1 MAVNNGPYWTIP
13 GLIASSTLSGKQFY
27 PVKLSSTAGTVTL
40 CSAATDAV
48 IGVLMNDP
56 GTGQEAEV
64 AFAGLVKVAC
74 EASLTAGTFV
84 AASSTGRAKTTT
96 TGNDDAFG
104 KLVDGATSAGDLARV
119 ILAPSNY

>member
-1 MAVNNGPYWTIP
+1 MSTHGPYWTIP
-13 GLIASSTLSGKQFY
+13 GLIASSTLASKQFY

-56 GTGQEAEV
+56 GTGEAAEV
-64 AFAGLVKVAC
+64 AFCGLVQVAA
-74 EASLTAGTFV
+74 EASQSAGTFV

-96 TGNDDAFG
+96 SANDDAFG
-104 KLVDGATSAGDLARV
+104 KLIDASSSAGDLVRV